1 MNMIS
6 STKGRIESFSRK
18 VSKRTRD
25 IFGYL
30 SLQKYKRR
38 GLRQSDQPYPTPPPT
53 FLIFS
58 IAAIYLFLQSMGDLE
73 DAFLKKNVPG
83 RYSSWTEENDD
94 DKQRNDDDDDE
105 NNDNDVSDS
114 EDDEY
119 YFEGLPTN
127 NSPTSSSNMQQEE
140 QQPQL
145 RPSGNTGVKGVLA
158 DYREAKQ
165 QEQSMK
171 EKERLDEL
179 EALYQATHPA
189 MRRAEDCIIS
199 TNNNNDTND
208 RDNDSYDEDDD
219 FLKRFRNQ
227 RLSELKQQQQQQR
240 STTSFPP
247 KALFGSLTSVT
258 PEEYVKLV
266 DNMNNINIDD
276 YYLIVHLYESSIQQC
291 QILHSTLDKLAS
303 SWMEHHVQFIEV
315 DALDANSNLDTICLP
330 AILIYKRGE
339 LIHNMVRFTDDL
351 PRGYDVEDVRKVL
364 EKLVP
369 FRE

>member
-1 MNMIS
+1 MSKKTPIAKYTSKDFNSI
-6 STKGRIESFSRK
+6 KNDLVEY
-18 VSKRTRD
+18 SKRYYPNT
-25 IFGYL
+25 Y
-30 SLQKYKRR
+30 
-38 GLRQSDQPYPTPPPT
+38 SD
-53 FLIFS
+53 F
-58 IAAIYLFLQSMGDLE
+58 
-73 DAFLKKNVPG
+73 N
-83 RYSSWTEENDD
+83 
-94 DKQRNDDDDDE
+94 
-105 NNDNDVSDS
+105 
-114 EDDEY
+114 
-119 YFEGLPTN
+119 
-127 NSPTSSSNMQQEE
+127 
-140 QQPQL
+140 
-145 RPSGNTGVKGVLA
+145 
-158 DYREAKQ
+158 
-165 QEQSMK
+165 
-171 EKERLDEL
+171 
-179 EALYQATHPA
+179 
-189 MRRAEDCIIS
+189 
-199 TNNNNDTND
+199 
-208 RDNDSYDEDDD
+208 
-219 FLKRFRNQ
+219 
-227 RLSELKQQQQQQR
+227 
-240 STTSFPP
+240 

>member
-1 MNMIS
+1 MIS

-18 VSKRTRD
+18 VSKRTRY

-30 SLQKYKRR
+30 SLQKYKRL
-38 GLRQSDQPYPTPPPT
+38 GLLPLLTKPTPLPR
-53 FLIFS
+53 
-58 IAAIYLFLQSMGDLE
+58 SMGDLE

-189 MRRAEDCIIS
+189 MRRAEDCITS

-227 RLSELKQQQQQQR
+227 RLSELKQQQQQR

-303 SWMEHHVQFIEV
+303 SWLEHHVQFIEV

>member
-1 MNMIS
+1 
-6 STKGRIESFSRK
+6 
-18 VSKRTRD
+18 
-25 IFGYL
+25 
-30 SLQKYKRR
+30 
-38 GLRQSDQPYPTPPPT
+38 
-53 FLIFS
+53 
-58 IAAIYLFLQSMGDLE
+58 MGDLE

-127 NSPTSSSNMQQEE
+127 NSRTSSSNMQQEE
-140 QQPQL
+140 HQPQL

-165 QEQSMK
+165 REQLMK

-179 EALYQATHPA
+179 DALYQATHPA

-227 RLSELKQQQQQQR
+227 RLSELKQQQR
-240 STTSFPP
+240 STTSLPP
-247 KALFGSLTSVT
+247 KALFGSLTTVT

-266 DNMNNINIDD
+266 DNMNNINIDN

-303 SWMEHHVQFIEV
+303 SCQLRTKGTFWLKCAYLSCLLCIRSVSQETFCEPIDYFFPFSSILLILSALISSLLCLASSSSPSRFSFIFILLRSCSLTIFVQMF
-315 DALDANSNLDTICLP
+315 SSS
-330 AILIYKRGE
+330 
-339 LIHNMVRFTDDL
+339 
-351 PRGYDVEDVRKVL
+351 
-364 EKLVP
+364 
-369 FRE
+369 

>member
-1 MNMIS
+1 
-6 STKGRIESFSRK
+6 
-18 VSKRTRD
+18 
-25 IFGYL
+25 
-30 SLQKYKRR
+30 
-38 GLRQSDQPYPTPPPT
+38 
-53 FLIFS
+53 
-58 IAAIYLFLQSMGDLE
+58 MGDLE

-94 DKQRNDDDDDE
+94 DKQRNDDDE
-105 NNDNDVSDS
+105 NNNNDASDS

-127 NSPTSSSNMQQEE
+127 NSRTSSSNMQQEE

-158 DYREAKQ
+158 DYRDAKQ
-165 QEQSMK
+165 REQLIK
-171 EKERLDEL
+171 ETERLEEL
-179 EALYQATHPA
+179 DALYQATHPA

-199 TNNNNDTND
+199 TNNNDDTND

-227 RLSELKQQQQQQR
+227 RLSELKQQR

-266 DNMNNINIDD
+266 DNMNNINTDN
-276 YYLIVHLYESSIQQC
+276 YHLIVHLYESSIQQC

-303 SWMEHHVQFIEV
+303 SWMEHHVQFVEV
-315 DALDANSNLDTICLP
+315 NALDANLNLDTICLP

-369 FRE
+369 FRG